1 MRPMLVALLTGV
13 LPLHATPSDDI
24 LPLEGW
30 RFLTAWTFPI
40 WAVIPIVA
48 TAALYLW
55 GVRILHRR
63 GDKWPISRTLLF
75 VVLGCGTL
83 FVAIC
88 SFLGAYDTVLFWT
101 HMVQHMLLNM
111 IAPVFLVAGAP
122 VTLALRAL
130 PKKPRKVLLAII
142 HSKPAKAILFPPLTT
157 ALMLGTPFALYT
169 TGWYE
174 LTLRDALAHDVLHIW
189 MVVVGSLF
197 FFSMLAV
204 DPVPVKMAYPV
215 RILLFLLTMPG
226 HAFMGVMI
234 MGAGTLVAEE
244 WYLAFERAWGPSPMQ
259 DQTWAG
265 ALLWATGDLTMF
277 AAMIVLFVQW
287 IKDSKKEARRVD
299 RALDRAEAIAAK
311 KAAMAERPRVG
322 YDETGDSKGA
332 GNTTTD
338 HARRRHE

>member
-1 MRPMLVALLTGV
+1 MSAALSSGV
-13 LPLHATPSDDI
+13 LPLHATPGDDI

-30 RFLTAWTFPI
+30 RFLTAWTLPI
-40 WAVIPIVA
+40 WALIPILA

-63 GDKWPISRTLLF
+63 GDKWPVSRTLMF

-83 FVAIC
+83 FVAIF
-88 SFLGAYDTVLFWT
+88 SFLGVYDTVLFWT

-122 VTLALRAL
+122 ITLALRTL
-130 PKKPRKVLLAII
+130 PRRPRKALLAVL
-142 HSKPAKAILFPPLTT
+142 HSLPAKVILFPPLTT
-157 ALMLGTPFALYT
+157 ALMMGTPFALYA

-174 LTLRDALAHDVLHIW
+174 LTLRDGLAHDFLHIW

-197 FFSMLAV
+197 FASMLAV

-234 MGAGTLVAEE
+234 MGANTLVAEE
-244 WYLAFERAWGPSPMQ
+244 WYLAFERGWGPSPMQ
-259 DQTWAG
+259 DQNWAG

-299 RALDRAEAIAAK
+299 RALDRQEAIQAR
-311 KAAMAERPRVG
+311 KAAMAERTRVG
-322 YDETGDSKGA
+322 YDKNASDAKSAEKPTDDTRETP
-332 GNTTTD
+332 
-338 HARRRHE
+338 

>member
-1 MRPMLVALLTGV
+1 MRPMSAALQYGV

-40 WAVIPIVA
+40 WAIIPILA
-48 TAALYLW
+48 TVILYLW

-63 GDKWPISRTLLF
+63 GDKWPVSRTLMF
-75 VVLGCGTL
+75 VVLGNGTL
-83 FVAIC
+83 LVGIC
-88 SFLGAYDTVLFWT
+88 SFLGVYDTVLFWT

-122 VTLALRAL
+122 ITLALRTL
-130 PKKPRKVLLAII
+130 PKKPRKGLLAVL
-142 HSKPAKAILFPPLTT
+142 HSRVAKVLMFPPLTA
-157 ALMLGTPFALYT
+157 ALMMATPFALYT

-174 LTLRDALAHDVLHIW
+174 LTLRDALAHDILHFW
-189 MVVVGSLF
+189 MVVVGVLF
-197 FFSMLAV
+197 FSSMLAV
-204 DPVPVKMAYPV
+204 DPVPIRMAYPV

-226 HAFMGVMI
+226 HAFMGIMV
-234 MGAGTLVAEE
+234 MGANRLVAEE
-244 WYLAFERAWGPSPMQ
+244 WYLAFERTWGPSPMQ

-299 RALDRAEAIAAK
+299 RALDRQEAIEAR
-311 KAAMAERPRVG
+311 KAAMAERTRVG
-322 YDETGDSKGA
+322 YDKNASDAKSAEKPTDDTRETP
-332 GNTTTD
+332 
-338 HARRRHE
+338 